1 MHRVACTIAAALT
14 VLLSTRLEAETLSF
28 ESVVS
33 PSERTAIL
41 TGTLSLPPGPGPFP
55 VVVLMHTCGGLDRF
69 GVATLQAHAKNLQAA
84 GFGAFILDSFGPR
97 NLGGGK
103 GCGLEASRFRKD
115 DAFNAKAFLERNP
128 KVSKDNLFALGLSSG
143 GSAAIEIA
151 RGTAEARFRAAAA
164 YYPECHAFSPNF
176 AIQSPLLI
184 FVAGNDDWT
193 LPDGCLRAK
202 NIKWVAGA
210 EFDVVEYPNAHH
222 GFDQQRDRP
231 FKYRGHTLAYS
242 PDATAD
248 SRKRVIDFF
257 VRHLTDDLKTKM
269 RKDRN

>member
-1 MHRVACTIAAALT
+1 MH
-14 VLLSTRLEAETLSF
+14 
-28 ESVVS
+28 
-33 PSERTAIL
+33 P
-41 TGTLSLPPGPGPFP
+41 
-55 VVVLMHTCGGLDRF
+55 CGGLDRF
-69 GVATLQAHAKNLQAA
+69 GVATLKAHAKNLQTA

-103 GCGLEASRFRKD
+103 ACGMETSRFRKD
-115 DAFNAKAFLERNP
+115 DAFNAMAFLARNP

-151 RGTAEARFRAAAA
+151 KGKAEARFRAVAA
-164 YYPECHAFSPNF
+164 YYPECHSFGPNV

-184 FVAGNDDWT
+184 FVAGKDDWT

-202 NIKWVAGA
+202 NINWVAGA
-210 EFDVVEYPNAHH
+210 TFDVVDYPNARH

-231 FKYRGHTLAYS
+231 ATYRGHTLAYS

-248 SRKRVIDFF
+248 SRRRVIDFF
-257 VRHLTDDLKTKM
+257 LRHLTDDLKTKM
-269 RKDRN
+269 QKGRN